1 MKKRSYV
8 SLSVVAVL
16 LCGIWFVT
24 ADRTPT
30 VSGGVTE
37 IMKYGNLVLDI
48 PAAALTDEGWT
59 YGDILSV
66 TVDGDTCEMPLCTNY
81 SDVDTGL
88 PLLCDRDGT
97 LVVAINTGDFASEH
111 GVAVKSRDAADN
123 VNWTVSGGCQ
133 LSDLSVRIRLAEAG
147 GYRAEYLARQLA
159 RTYVRE
165 DYASDAVYANFRA
178 VSGGTLGEN
187 VLYRSTSPIDDSLS
201 RAAYAERLAEE
212 AGIQTVLNLADSEE
226 ELIALLAEGN
236 APYYR
241 SLREDDAVKA
251 LSLGMDFTAPDEQRA
266 LADGLRFLISHD
278 GPYLLHCV
286 EGKDRTGFVCVLLA
300 AYMGAD
306 YGELAEDYMLSFENF
321 YHLEPT
327 DEQYELIRDSN
338 LEKML
343 CVMAGTETL
352 TDFQQVDPA
361 AAARHYLE
369 EIGLTDGECAALTA
383 CLSTGQAA
391 G

>member
-1 MKKRSYV
+1 MMKKRICV
-8 SLSVVAVL
+8 SLSVVVVL
-16 LCGIWFVT
+16 LCGLWLVT

-30 VSGGVTE
+30 VSGGVAE
-37 IMKYGNLVLDI
+37 ILKYGNLVLDI
-48 PAAALTDEGWT
+48 PADALTNEGWT

-97 LVVAINTGDFASEH
+97 LVVAINTGDYASEH
-111 GVAVKSRDAADN
+111 GIAVKSRDAADN
-123 VNWTVSGGCQ
+123 VLWTVTEDRQ
-133 LSDLSVRIRLAEAG
+133 LSDLSVSIRLEEAG
-147 GYRAEYLARQLA
+147 GYRAEYLAHQLE
-159 RTYVRE
+159 RTYARE

-201 RAAYAERLAEE
+201 RASYAERLTEE
-212 AGIQTVLNLADSEE
+212 AGIRTVLDLADSDE
-226 ELIALLAEGN
+226 ELTALLAEGN
-236 APYYR
+236 APYYQ
-241 SLREDDAVKA
+241 SLWEGDAVKA

-286 EGKDRTGFVCVLLA
+286 EGKDRTGFVCALLA

-306 YGELAEDYMLSFENF
+306 YSELAEDYILSFENF
-321 YHLEPT
+321 YRLEPT
-327 DEQYELIRDSN
+327 DEQYELIRDSSM
-338 LEKML
+338 EKFL
-343 CVMAGTETL
+343 RVMSGTETI
-352 TDFQQVDPA
+352 TDLHQVDPA
-361 AAARHYLE
+361 DAAQHYLT
-369 EIGLTDGECAALTA
+369 EIGLTDGECAALA
-383 CLSTGQAA
+383 ARLSGD
-391 G
+391 